1 MSLET
6 PESVVGKPGSR
17 IFGKAKCSDD
27 PLILFTEKCCLCSR
41 ITEEKKWKT
50 KRKTRK

>member
-6 PESVVGKPGSR
+6 PESVVGKPGGR

-27 PLILFTEKCCLCSR
+27 SSVRRPACREYCVA
-41 ITEEKKWKT
+41 
-50 KRKTRK
+50 TRTWPVR